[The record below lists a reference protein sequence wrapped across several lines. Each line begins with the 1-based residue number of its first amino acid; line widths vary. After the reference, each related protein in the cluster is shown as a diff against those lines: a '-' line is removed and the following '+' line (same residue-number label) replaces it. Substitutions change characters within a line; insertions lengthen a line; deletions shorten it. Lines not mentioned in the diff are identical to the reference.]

1 MSNHLEISIKR
12 SLGDSTFINDSITL
26 FCKSEI
32 SPWGAND
39 FLWEGEY
46 ENETI
51 VVKLPR
57 GNSESLA
64 KIQKSD
70 SLKIDDQI
78 VQEIKR
84 VLRKLK

>member
-1 MSNHLEISIKR
+1 MSNNLEISIKR
-12 SLGDSTFINDSITL
+12 SLGESTFINDCITL

-51 VVKLPR
+51 IVKLPR

-64 KIQKSD
+64 KIQKPGN
-70 SLKIDDQI
+70 LRIDDQI
-78 VQEIKR
+78 IQEIKR
-84 VLRKLK
+84 VLSKLN